1 MNGMEA
7 LAKEIKNLQ
16 TDMQEMKELL
26 ANLRRYPKQIQLEN
40 LRSQRYELMHPICI
54 LLEEDDGQY
63 AATRY
68 DGDVFGY
75 GASEQEAIDDLCGT
89 ITAIWEVLKKEAETY
104 GLGDELAMQWYF
116 LQKIIREVV

>member
-1 MNGMEA
+1 MNSVEI

-16 TDMQEMKELL
+16 IDIQGMKELL
-26 ANLRRYPKQIQLEN
+26 VNLRRYPKQIQLKN
-40 LRSQRYELMHPICI
+40 LRNQRYELIYPIFI

-63 AATRY
+63 AAMWY

-75 GASEQEAIDDLCGT
+75 GDSEQDAIDDLCET
-89 ITAIWEVLKKEAETY
+89 ITAIWEVLKKESETQ
-104 GLGDELAMQWYF
+104 GLGDALATQWHF